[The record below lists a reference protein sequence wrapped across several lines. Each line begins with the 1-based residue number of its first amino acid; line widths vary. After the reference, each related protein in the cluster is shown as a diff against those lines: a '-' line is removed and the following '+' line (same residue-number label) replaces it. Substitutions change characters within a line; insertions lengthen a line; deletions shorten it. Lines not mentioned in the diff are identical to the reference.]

1 MNLKSIF
8 KTILLE
14 GNETRV
20 KKALETGDL
29 ESAQKEAEI
38 IGTELMNKPGNANA
52 NLAKRL
58 MPLIQSLYDGANETE
73 LKSIFNALR
82 TGDSTNNSYQN
93 EFNSKMRITKQMFK
107 RQQTPF

>member
-14 GNETRV
+14 GNEMKV
-20 KKALETGDL
+20 KKALESGDL

-38 IGTELMNKPGNANA
+38 IGTEVMNKPGNANA
-52 NLAKRL
+52 NLAKRML
-58 MPLIQSLYDGANETE
+58 PQLQSAYNGENEIE

-82 TGDSTNNSYQN
+82 TGDSTNASYEK
-93 EFNSKMRITKQMFK
+93 EFESKMRMTRQLFK
-107 RQQTPF
+107 RQQPF